1 MKKLLLIIL
10 PVLFFTACT
19 KNISRFNE
27 ETKRAA
33 NVPAGTLFSNGVR
46 NLSDA
51 LASASVNTNPFR
63 FTVKHWAM
71 AVYQEEAQYDFFTRN
86 IPQTWW
92 TIMYRD
98 VLNDLIESSR
108 IISADATLAAGV
120 KANQLAISDLMQVY
134 TWDILVKTF
143 GDVPYKEALDP
154 KVLFPKY
161 DDAKTIYTD
170 LLRRVADDISKL
182 NASSAGFSSSEDLIY
197 KGSVAKWIKFANSLR
212 MKMGML
218 LADVDDATAK
228 ANVEASDANAIS
240 SAADNAMLTYLSAT
254 PNTNPLY
261 ADIVLGGRSDYV
273 AAEDLMNKL
282 TALNDPR
289 KALFFGKNNAGE
301 YRGGVVG
308 KTNTFSDMSKP
319 STQVSAATAPVLL
332 LDYVETEFFRA
343 EAKERGYNVTG
354 TAAQHYNNAIR
365 ASIIFWGGTNADA
378 DAYLANPDVAYTTA
392 AGDWKQKIGTQK
404 WIALYNRP
412 FDAWTELRRLDYPV
426 LSLAVSAKSGFPN
439 RYQYPNN
446 EQQLN
451 GANYTAAASKLGGD
465 KVETKLFW
473 DKF

>member
-170 LLRRVADDISKL
+170 LLRRVADDIS
-182 NASSAGFSSSEDLIY
+182 
-197 KGSVAKWIKFANSLR
+197 
-212 MKMGML
+212 
-218 LADVDDATAK
+218 
-228 ANVEASDANAIS
+228 
-240 SAADNAMLTYLSAT
+240 
-254 PNTNPLY
+254 
-261 ADIVLGGRSDYV
+261 
-273 AAEDLMNKL
+273 
-282 TALNDPR
+282 
-289 KALFFGKNNAGE
+289 
-301 YRGGVVG
+301 
-308 KTNTFSDMSKP
+308 
-319 STQVSAATAPVLL
+319 
-332 LDYVETEFFRA
+332 
-343 EAKERGYNVTG
+343 
-354 TAAQHYNNAIR
+354 
-365 ASIIFWGGTNADA
+365 
-378 DAYLANPDVAYTTA
+378 
-392 AGDWKQKIGTQK
+392 
-404 WIALYNRP
+404 
-412 FDAWTELRRLDYPV
+412 
-426 LSLAVSAKSGFPN
+426 
-439 RYQYPNN
+439 
-446 EQQLN
+446 
-451 GANYTAAASKLGGD
+451 
-465 KVETKLFW
+465 
-473 DKF
+473 